1 MTNNTKKKRIFFVH
15 NALQTFVRIDRDL
28 LSEVHDVIEINF
40 SWGAGSLM
48 KVLKE
53 IAKCEAVFGWFASHH
68 TFLPALLGK
77 LLRKKVIICASDY
90 DLANEP
96 EWNYGSMRGGMRK
109 LVNNWIFESANAV
122 IVPSQYSKTLAL
134 KNTVLKR
141 NRHKVKI
148 VPHGLPFQ
156 SKPKI
161 QKEQSV
167 LTIGFV
173 NDETLWRKGIGT
185 FVEMAR
191 HIPGIPCNVVG
202 KLEVSDHQG
211 FVSRANPNVIFH
223 GFLPDHDRDRL
234 LASAGAYA
242 QLSYMEGFGL
252 ALAEAMLQECVPVV
266 TDRAALPEVVGDCGI
281 YVPYDNPKAAAEGV
295 REALSK
301 PDLGKRARERI
312 LDLFPLEKRKEAIL
326 QLLGDESCAG

>member
-1 MTNNTKKKRIFFVH
+1 MKKKKIFFVH

-40 SWGAGSLM
+40 SWGAGPLM
-48 KVLKE
+48 KALKE
-53 IAKCEAVFGWFASHH
+53 IAKCEVVFGWFASHH
-68 TFLPALLGK
+68 TFLPAILGK
-77 LLRKKVIICASDY
+77 LLGQKVVICASDY

-96 EWNYGSMRGGMRK
+96 EWNYGSMRGGIRK
-109 LVNNWIFESANAV
+109 FVNNCIFELANAV
-122 IVPSQYSKTLAL
+122 IVPSLYSKALATN
-134 KNTVLKR
+134 NTILKR
-141 NRHKVKI
+141 NPGKIKI
-148 VPHGLPFQ
+148 VPHSLPFQ
-156 SKPKI
+156 SKPRI

-185 FVEMAR
+185 FVEMAK

-202 KLEVSDHQG
+202 KLEVSNRQN

-242 QLSYMEGFGL
+242 QLSYIEGFGL
-252 ALAEAMLQECVPVV
+252 ALAEAMLHECVPVV
-266 TDRAALPEVVGDCGI
+266 TDRGALPEVVGDCGI
-281 YVPYDNPKAAAEGV
+281 YVPYDNPRAAAEGV

-326 QLLGDESCAG
+326 RLLSDDGCAE